1 VKKEVNMS
9 EFLSAWARALGFDGQ
24 SLESVISEASP
35 EMRGYF
41 RRSLGPNLCLD
52 PGAVR
57 GFLEGY
63 IDCVEGGLALRYCDG
78 SWRVERVEGLGGE
91 PDHARSLQATIAPDA
106 TPAEMLAS
114 NIQQSL
120 RRQAELLNLPIDPDD
135 PKTMRLIADVANQ
148 TLNAGLRRARNR
160 SRRQARRQPHA
171 ERAAARR
178 RCQGGCAL
186 RGCFNEPPEP
196 GSGLVMADCPIVKL
210 TSKHVKMFR
219 DRKAAVPEAG
229 NTRLKALRGLFK
241 WALAEDDLM
250 CRFPITGN
258 PARDVPSFRTHSAGH
273 HTWTLDEVE
282 RFEAAH
288 APSSTARLGPDAEK
302 FAAPVRS
309 NRPSIW

>member
-148 TLNAGLRRARNR
+148 TLNAGLRAQETVLAAKRDGNRTPSARLLAAVARADALCAADRERDARNKT
-160 SRRQARRQPHA
+160 QKEH
-171 ERAAARR
+171 
-178 RCQGGCAL
+178 
-186 RGCFNEPPEP
+186 
-196 GSGLVMADCPIVKL
+196 D
-210 TSKHVKMFR
+210 HV
-219 DRKAAVPEAG
+219 D
-229 NTRLKALRGLFK
+229 T
-241 WALAEDDLM
+241 D
-250 CRFPITGN
+250 
-258 PARDVPSFRTHSAGH
+258 
-273 HTWTLDEVE
+273 
-282 RFEAAH
+282 
-288 APSSTARLGPDAEK
+288 
-302 FAAPVRS
+302 
-309 NRPSIW
+309 